1 MDPSLGNVYFE
12 QIDNEFN
19 EVVCMIDNIICR
31 VFNNDSTKFPYKKEL
46 STEISCDL
54 HYAEDMLKKLIES
67 NNMCYSVQ
75 FYENI
80 DKFVNS
86 CKIKMEI
93 NNSIFNFWKRRG
105 LLLPNYGDLSLF
117 SPIERDSAK
126 NALWNNNIFKYL
138 EYKIDLLRHSVW
150 LRNIWYSHIEK
161 FTRRRNFFKKKAR

>member
-19 EVVCMIDNIICR
+19 EVVYIIDNIICR
-31 VFNNDSTKFPYKKEL
+31 VFNNDSTKFPYKKEIY
-46 STEISCDL
+46 TDISYDL
-54 HYAEDMLKKLIES
+54 QCAEGILKKLIED

-75 FYENI
+75 FYEI
-80 DKFVNS
+80 VDKCVNA

-93 NNSIFNFWKRRG
+93 NNSIFSFWKRRG
-105 LLLPNYGDLSLF
+105 LLLPNHDDLSLF
-117 SPIERDSAK
+117 LPIERDSAK

-161 FTRRRNFFKKKAR
+161 FTKRRNFFKKKAR